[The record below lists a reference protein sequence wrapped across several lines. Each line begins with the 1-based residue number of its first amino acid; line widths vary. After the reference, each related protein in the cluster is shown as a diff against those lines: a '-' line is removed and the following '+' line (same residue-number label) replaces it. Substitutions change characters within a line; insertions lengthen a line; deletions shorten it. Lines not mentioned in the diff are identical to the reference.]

1 MLLLTHG
8 RGRRL
13 PHPEHQIHWLIVHDE
28 ARSLVAVSASPLSP
42 ASRRPILQTR
52 SSLGSQGRWHADR
65 CSHPRAPR
73 CRCGAFAQHVR
84 QGGTCG

>member
-1 MLLLTHG
+1 MQPPNAAGCSTMLLLTHG

-13 PHPEHQIHWLIVHDE
+13 PHPERQIHRLIVHDE

-52 SSLGSQGRWHADR
+52 SSL
-65 CSHPRAPR
+65 
-73 CRCGAFAQHVR
+73 VR
-84 QGGTCG
+84 QQPFDS